1 MSASPQDSWRA
12 PATPPTAAP
21 APRREMPERIAL
33 LHATRYLPWVRYL
46 AGESGGRRGR
56 CPEALELAVAV
67 AIEGSS
73 LARCDRARR
82 W

>member
-1 MSASPQDSWRA
+1 
-12 PATPPTAAP
+12 
-21 APRREMPERIAL
+21 MPERIAL